1 VVTFGNVFEIHTNWL
16 TCSKFYSTSL
26 KVFWGLPLN
35 IKIDTCGYKTA
46 RQEAAHKKKR
56 GNINVIESKLGWT
69 QLVVSFLIFIANISL
84 PNIKSSRKKIS
95 LVYLKSTYHI
105 WKNFKS
111 TNVWRLENSPLT
123 SWHPHVH
130 SWPGPTFG
138 RAEGSQARRLSHN
151 AGKDYEPV
159 RYTCG
164 VSYLYK
170 GPIKIGKLG
179 VKEAYLLIGGP
190 HCTPFI
196 NDCQCW
202 PTIVGRFHSWKQKKH
217 DFLVLLLGETWGDW
231 FPNFVVWCFRC
242 TAPTSLKTAPISF
255 KTPFPSKKND

>member
-1 VVTFGNVFEIHTNWL
+1 MTFGNVFEIHTNLL

-56 GNINVIESKLGWT
+56 GNINVIESK
-69 QLVVSFLIFIANISL
+69 
-84 PNIKSSRKKIS
+84 
-95 LVYLKSTYHI
+95 
-105 WKNFKS
+105 
-111 TNVWRLENSPLT
+111 
-123 SWHPHVH
+123 H